1 MANSNTDLKEALY
14 KRQLDNRTIREEVLL
29 TSKDGTSPDRS
40 SATNVRDILAGSK
53 YTRYRFQKNEF
64 NNSILISS
72 DKGKTYKPL
81 TNDDIDRIRAE
92 IETYWKYTPNKDAL
106 TAGVNLTAMMNP
118 INPVKDR
125 IEHYKKWDGIP
136 RAETFFIDYLGVKDE
151 PYSRQVTKNWFKG
164 LIARVYHP
172 GVKFEVVPIL
182 MGAQGIG
189 KSTLVS
195 LLIPD
200 YFTDQVNSLDASKKD
215 ELLKIGRVAIVE
227 LAELN
232 GFNTVANQGALKAM
246 ISARNDLYRP
256 PYGRVTEEVP
266 RHTVFIGTTNDNQ
279 FLVDQTGN
287 RRYFPL
293 QCNKS
298 NATKK
303 IPAPDDYKNDDILQV
318 LAEARELYFTN
329 RDLKLPDEIVKIA
342 MERQQSAMIIDPDI
356 ERIKDYA
363 NMQVPDEWSEYDLFK
378 RKLYYDHYQLT
389 GRYSRFDGNTEYT
402 YKPEELHQIQAVAT
416 MEVLYTVF
424 DIKNTRT
431 NRGNTYSKKISLAL
445 GDNLGEWAGTKH
457 VKLLGKDKRGY
468 KRV

>member
-1 MANSNTDLKEALY
+1 MDKELKNKLY
-14 KRQLDNRTIREEVLL
+14 KRELDNKTIKEKILL
-29 TSKDGTSPDRS
+29 KNKDQLTPDKTSI
-40 SATNVRDILAGSK
+40 TNIKYILAGSK
-53 YTRYRFQKNEF
+53 YTPYRFQKNEF
-64 NNSILISS
+64 NNSILVSN
-72 DKGKTYKPL
+72 DYGNNYEYL

-92 IETYWKYTPNKDAL
+92 IETYWKYSPNKNVVGS
-106 TAGVNLTAMMNP
+106 GVNLTAMMNS

-125 IEHYKKWDGIP
+125 IESVVKWDGIP
-136 RAETFFIDYLGVKDE
+136 RVETFFIDYLGVKDE

-195 LLIPD
+195 LLIPE
-200 YFTDQVNSLDASKKD
+200 YFTDQINSLDASKKD
-215 ELLKIGRVAIVE
+215 ELLKISRVAIVE

-232 GFNTVANQGALKAM
+232 GLNTVANQGALKAM
-246 ISARNDLYRP
+246 ISAKEDLYRP
-256 PYGRVTEEVP
+256 PYGAVLESMP

-293 QCNKS
+293 QCNKN

-303 IPAPDDYKNDDILQV
+303 IPAPDDYKNYDILQV

-363 NMQVPDEWSEYDLFK
+363 NMQVPNEWGEYDLFK
-378 RKLYYDHYQLT
+378 RKSYYDHYQLT

-402 YKPEELHQIQAVAT
+402 YKPSELHQIQAVAT

-431 NRGNTYSKKISLAL
+431 SRGNTYSKKISLAL
-445 GDNLGEWAGTKH
+445 GDNLGEWGSSANVIYAGK
-457 VKLLGKDKRGY
+457 KRGRGY

>member
-1 MANSNTDLKEALY
+1 MDKELKDKLY
-14 KRQLDNRTIREEVLL
+14 KRELDNKQIRDEFFL
-29 TSKDGTSPDRS
+29 TNKDGMTPDRS
-40 SATNVRDILAGSK
+40 APVNVKYILCGSK
-53 YTRYRFQKNEF
+53 YTPYRFKKNEF
-64 NNSILISS
+64 NNSILVSN
-72 DKGKTYKPL
+72 DYGNNYENL
-81 TNDDIDRIRAE
+81 TNDDLDRISE
-92 IETYWKYTPNKDAL
+92 EVQTYWKYTPTKSAL
-106 TAGVNLTAMMNP
+106 GSGVNLTAMMNS

-125 IEHYKKWDGIP
+125 IESVVKWDGIP
-136 RAETFFIDYLGVKDE
+136 RVETFFIDYLGVKDE

-172 GVKFEVVPIL
+172 GVKFEAVPIL

-195 LLIPD
+195 LLIPE

-232 GFNTVANQGALKAM
+232 GLNTVANQGALKAM
-246 ISARNDLYRP
+246 ISARDDLYRP
-256 PYGRVTEEVP
+256 PYGAVLESIP

-293 QCNKS
+293 QCNKN

-303 IPAPDDYKNDDILQV
+303 IPAPDDYKNRDILQV

-329 RDLKLPDEIVKIA
+329 RDLKLPDEIVRIA

-363 NMQVPDEWSEYDLFK
+363 NMQVPDGWEKSFTMQD
-378 RKLYYDHYQLT
+378 RKSYFNHYQNT
-389 GRYSRFDGNTEYT
+389 GRYSYFQDKSEFQYD
-402 YKPEELHQIQAVAT
+402 PEQLHQIQAVAT

-431 NRGNTYSKKISLAL
+431 SRGNTYSKKISLAL
-445 GDNLGEWAGTKH
+445 GDNLGEWVSSTN
-457 VKLLGKDKRGY
+457 VNVLGKNKRGY
-468 KRV
+468 KRAK